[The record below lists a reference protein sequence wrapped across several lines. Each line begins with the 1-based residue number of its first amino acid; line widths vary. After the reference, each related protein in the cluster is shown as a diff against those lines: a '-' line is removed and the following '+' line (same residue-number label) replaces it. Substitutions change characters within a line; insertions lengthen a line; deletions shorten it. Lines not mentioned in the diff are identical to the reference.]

1 MKTTK
6 KPLAKAQNG
15 RITKAEIKTAN
26 KIKSLRN
33 KNTSDFKD
41 KFGKVKSIKKMAV
54 GGTTKKMSYGRIKP
68 KTLKKANVGMAMDSF
83 GMNTE
88 SDVSLTPPGKKRRGS
103 PYRSGT
109 GGGRG
114 GGRVGACARRRH

>member
-1 MKTTK
+1 MST
-6 KPLAKAQNG
+6 
-15 RITKAEIKTAN
+15 
-26 KIKSLRN
+26 
-33 KNTSDFKD
+33 
-41 KFGKVKSIKKMAV
+41 
-54 GGTTKKMSYGRIKP
+54 GGTTKKMSYGGIKP
-68 KTLKKANVGMAMDSF
+68 KPLKKADLGMAMNSSSMD
-83 GMNTE
+83 TE